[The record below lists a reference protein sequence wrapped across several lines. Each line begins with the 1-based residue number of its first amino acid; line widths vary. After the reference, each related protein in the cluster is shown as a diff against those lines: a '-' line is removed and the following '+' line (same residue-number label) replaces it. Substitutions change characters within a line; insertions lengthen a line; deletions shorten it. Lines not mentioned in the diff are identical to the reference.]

1 MAKDIKIC
9 LAQPRETPAI
19 GRIAEEAGLFPSDM
33 LGDMIADYLSAA
45 ASDVWLVAR
54 ADSETVGFAFCAPER
69 LTDATWNLLAI
80 AVGSNDR
87 GIGVGTRLVREVE
100 SHMRERNGR
109 LLLVETLGTP
119 EFDRTRQFYLSLGF
133 VEEARVRDYYEEGGD
148 KIIYWKQ
155 L

>member
-1 MAKDIKIC
+1 MPPSITIC
-9 LAQPRETPAI
+9 PAEPSETPAI

-33 LGDMIADYLSAA
+33 LGDMIAGYLSAA
-45 ASDVWLVAR
+45 APDVWLVAR

-80 AVGSNDR
+80 AVHSKDR
-87 GIGVGTRLVREVE
+87 GVGVGARLVREVE
-100 SHMRERNGR
+100 SHLRERNGR

-119 EFDRTRQFYLSLGF
+119 EFDRTRRFYLSLGF

-155 L
+155 I